1 MHYYSIEERIIAEA
15 HFFLESGGT
24 VRSTAKKFD
33 VSKSTVHKDLSEKLA
48 YINSSADLI
57 AALKEKPGRAAVL
70 DVSWPEPPV
79 PGSPLYA
86 MDNVILTPHAA
97 GSIGNEIQRMG
108 EYMAAEYA
116 AFAAGQPTKYEVT
129 EQMLETMA

>member
-48 YINSSADLI
+48 YINS
-57 AALKEKPGRAAVL
+57 ALYKDVKKRLGENLSERHIRGGNATKEKYIIKKAYL
-70 DVSWPEPPV
+70 
-79 PGSPLYA
+79 
-86 MDNVILTPHAA
+86 NKKI
-97 GSIGNEIQRMG
+97 
-108 EYMAAEYA
+108 
-116 AFAAGQPTKYEVT
+116 K
-129 EQMLETMA
+129 